1 MATWTADFLGP
12 EYQQREIPLGEDPD
26 GEGTISATLIRHH
39 GTVDP
44 ATATQ
49 AVIYVHGYTD
59 YFYNTEFAEFFVNR
73 GIAFY
78 ALDLRKCGRSRQP
91 GQSAHYVSDLALY
104 DAEIEDAV
112 RIVNEEVPNAKV
124 AFAAHST
131 GGLVVPL
138 WLDRLNQR
146 PQGVDAFSINGLILN
161 SPWFDLQGSA
171 IVREVATPV
180 ARVLSLAVPTRILP
194 LGDTS
199 AYGRSIHASESGHW
213 EFDDDLKPVKGF
225 PIRVGWF
232 NAIRRGHAALHR
244 GLEIGVPSL
253 VMRSSRSFKSHE
265 IVPKS
270 MISDTVLDVRQIARW
285 AGCLGNA
292 VTSLPIRDAMHD
304 IFLSRDDVREDA
316 YAVMGDWIDRNLA

>member
-12 EYQQREIPLGEDPD
+12 EYQQREIPLGNDPD

-91 GQSAHYVSDLALY
+91 GHSAHYVSDLALY
-104 DAEIEDAV
+104 DAELEDAI
-112 RIVNEEVPNAKV
+112 RIVNEEAPHAKV
-124 AFAAHST
+124 AFVAHST

-138 WLDRLNQR
+138 WLDRLNLR
-146 PQGVDAFSINGLILN
+146 PQGVDVFAINGLILN

-171 IVREVATPV
+171 IVREIGTPV
-180 ARVLSLAVPTRILP
+180 ARVLSAAIPTRILP
-194 LGDTS
+194 LGDTG

-213 EFDDDLKPVKGF
+213 EFDADLKPVNGF

-232 NAIRRGHAALHR
+232 NAIRRGHVALQR

-253 VMRSSRSFKSHE
+253 VMRSSRSFKSRN

-270 MISDTVLDVRQIARW
+270 MTSDTVLDVRQIARW

-292 VTSLPIRDAMHD
+292 VTSVPIRDAMHD
-304 IFLSRDDVREDA
+304 IFLSRDDVREEA